1 MCMAVTM
8 VDSLRHSVWAV
19 WFCLTCSHGVS
30 ELALTA
36 GCSLAV
42 KHGIGLFLAV
52 ALTLA
57 GMTALMAEVGHAA
70 VATLPNVDVWL
81 CICDFSVN
89 CCAVG

>member
-42 KHGIGLFLAV
+42 KTWHRVVPGGGIDPGWYDCPD
-52 ALTLA
+52 
-57 GMTALMAEVGHAA
+57 G
-70 VATLPNVDVWL
+70 
-81 CICDFSVN
+81 
-89 CCAVG
+89 